1 MNKQNKNGIT
11 LIALIITI
19 IVMLILV
26 GVTVTVAINGGLFT
40 SAKEGAEGTTIA
52 RVKEQ
57 IMGDITVKMAEK
69 LGDNITESELETI
82 AQKYGTIIEK
92 DGIKYL
98 KLTDGGYEVPLS
110 EIWQAK
116 TVATLALLYCDVDG
130 CTNEEHLHKGDY
142 VEYSPKTAQ
151 TTYAPDKGE
160 GIGKYTGY
168 TSGSQEQ
175 SISQESLNWRVL
187 GKDDKGNI
195 LLISGAPTTAGVYF
209 SGYVGYNNFEA
220 VLKDTCGALYSNTK
234 LGATATSLTMKD
246 IDTYLGG
253 NAFTKENYGGGSS
266 SKGGYGYQNANEIT
280 SKFTYNKDTNTLAK
294 ADTTIPA
301 KSLTSNA
308 YNYSIEDTITDSK
321 NKEILQGTN
330 SAKPYYYW
338 VASRSVYVRSVSL
351 SGDYAYWCLGCV
363 HDGYVNAGYT
373 FCDSVGGKYGESICL
388 RPVVSLPSSVTIDDV
403 KKKSDTVTETWN
415 DPLGKYE

>member
-1 MNKQNKNGIT
+1 MNKQNKSGIT

-26 GVTVTVAINGGLFT
+26 GVTVTVAINGGLFK

-57 IMGDITVKMAEK
+57 MMGDITTKIAEK

-110 EIWQAK
+110 EIWQVE
-116 TVATLALLYCDVDG
+116 TVVTLASLYCDEEG
-130 CTNEEHLHKGDY
+130 CTNAEHLHKGDY
-142 VEYSPKTAQ
+142 VNYKPTTAQ
-151 TTYAPDKGE
+151 PYAPDKGE

-175 SISQESLNWRVL
+175 SISQENLNWRVL
-187 GKDDKGNI
+187 GQDNSGNI
-195 LLISGAPTTAGVYF
+195 LLISGTPTIAGLTFY
-209 SGYVGYNNFEA
+209 GHVGYNNFED
-220 VLKDTCGALYSNTK
+220 VLKDACEALYSNTD
-234 LGATATSLTMKD
+234 LGATARSITMDD

-253 NAFTKENYGGGSS
+253 SNYDKTTFGGGSS
-266 SKGGYGYQNANEIT
+266 SEGGYGYQNANAIT

-308 YNYSIEDTITDSK
+308 YYYSIEDTITDSK

-338 VASRSVYVRSVSL
+338 VASRSVIVNSV
-351 SGDYAYWCLGCV
+351 DADWCMGCV
-363 HDGYVNAGYT
+363 GGGVVYAGDNLCYSDGSEGDGS
-373 FCDSVGGKYGESICL
+373 FCL
-388 RPVVSLPSSVTIDDV
+388 RPVVSLPSSIPVGKVQKKTSTV
-403 KKKSDTVTETWN
+403 KETWN
-415 DPLGKYE
+415 DPLGMY

>member
-1 MNKQNKNGIT
+1 MNKQSKSGIT

-26 GVTVTVAINGGLFT
+26 GVTITVAINGGLFK
-40 SAKEGAEGTTIA
+40 SAKEGAEGTTMA

-57 IMGDITVKMAEK
+57 MMGDITTKIAEK

-110 EIWQAK
+110 EIWQVE
-116 TVATLALLYCDVDG
+116 TVVTLASLYCDEEG
-130 CTNEEHLHKGDY
+130 CTNAEHLHKGDY
-142 VEYSPKTAQ
+142 VEYRPKTEQ

-168 TSGSQEQ
+168 TGGTAEQ
-175 SISQESLNWRVL
+175 SISQDTTLNWRVL
-187 GKDDKGNI
+187 GKDNSGNI
-195 LLISGAPTTAGVYF
+195 LLISGAPTKTGLGF
-209 SGYVGYNNFEA
+209 KGHVGYNNYET
-220 VLKDTCGALYSNTK
+220 VLKDTCKALYSNTD
-234 LGATATSLTMKD
+234 LGAKASSLTMDD

-253 NAFTKENYGGGSS
+253 TNYDKTTFWGGSS

-280 SKFTYNKDTNTLAK
+280 SKFTYNKDTNTLTK

-301 KSLTSNA
+301 KSLTSGA
-308 YNYSIEDTITDSK
+308 YKYSIEDTITDSK

-338 VASRSVYVRSVSL
+338 VASRSVYVYSAGANWCVGNADGGRVGANGDLCASGGVEYDGSL
-351 SGDYAYWCLGCV
+351 
-363 HDGYVNAGYT
+363 
-373 FCDSVGGKYGESICL
+373 CL
-388 RPVVSLPSSVTIDDV
+388 RPVVSLPSSVTIEQV
-403 KKKSDTVTETWN
+403 KKIEGEVTETWN
-415 DPLGKYE
+415 DPLNKY

>member
-1 MNKQNKNGIT
+1 MKNKSGIT

-26 GVTVTVAINGGLFT
+26 GVTVTVAINGGLFK
-40 SAKEGAEGTTIA
+40 SAKEGAEGTTKA

-57 IMGDITVKMAEK
+57 MMGEITTKMAEK

-110 EIWQAK
+110 EIWEVE
-116 TVATLALLYCDVDG
+116 TVATLASLYCDEEG
-130 CTNEEHLHKGDY
+130 CTNAEHLHKGDY
-142 VEYSPKTAQ
+142 VEYKPTTVAQ
-151 TTYAPDKGE
+151 PYAPDKGE
-160 GIGKYTGY
+160 GIGKYTGH

-175 SISQESLNWRVL
+175 SISQEKLNWRVL

-195 LLISGAPTTAGVYF
+195 LLISGAPTTAGLLSY
-209 SGYVGYNNFEA
+209 GYVGYNNFED
-220 VLKDTCGALYSNTK
+220 VLNDTCEALYSNTD
-234 LGATATSLTMKD
+234 LGATASSLTMDD

-266 SKGGYGYQNANEIT
+266 SEGGYGYQNANEIT
-280 SKFTYNKDTNTLAK
+280 SKFTYNKDTNTLTK

-308 YNYSIEDTITDSK
+308 YDYSIEGTITDSK

-330 SAKPYYYW
+330 SATPYYYW
-338 VASRSVYVRSVSL
+338 VASRSVGVL
-351 SGDYAYWCLGCV
+351 SDYAYWGLVYVRNGGV
-363 HDGYVNAGYT
+363 HADGG
-373 FCDSVGGKYGESICL
+373 FCNSSGDWYGVGSLCL
-388 RPVVSLPSSVTIDDV
+388 RPVVSLPSSVTKKDV
-403 KKKSDTVTETWN
+403 PKKAGTVTESWN
-415 DPLGKYE
+415 DPLGWY

>member
-1 MNKQNKNGIT
+1 
-11 LIALIITI
+11 
-19 IVMLILV
+19 MLILV
-26 GVTVTVAINGGLFT
+26 GVTVTVAINGGLFK

-57 IMGDITVKMAEK
+57 MMGDITTKIAEK

-110 EIWQAK
+110 EIWQVE
-116 TVATLALLYCDVDG
+116 TVVTLASLYCDEEG
-130 CTNEEHLHKGDY
+130 CTNAEHLHKGDY
-142 VEYSPKTAQ
+142 VNYKPTTAQ
-151 TTYAPDKGE
+151 PYAPDKGE

-175 SISQESLNWRVL
+175 SISQENLHWRVL
-187 GKDDKGNI
+187 GQDNSGNI
-195 LLISGAPTTAGVYF
+195 LLISGAPTIAGLTFY
-209 SGYVGYNNFEA
+209 GHVGYNNFED
-220 VLKDTCGALYSNTK
+220 VLKDACEALYSNTD
-234 LGATATSLTMKD
+234 LGATARSITMDD

-253 NAFTKENYGGGSS
+253 SNYDKTTFGGGSS
-266 SKGGYGYQNANEIT
+266 SEGGYGYQNANAIT

-308 YNYSIEDTITDSK
+308 YYYSIEDTITDSK

-338 VASRSVYVRSVSL
+338 VASRSVSVG
-351 SGDYAYWCLGCV
+351 SGYAYWCVVCV
-363 HDGYVNAGYT
+363 SIGDVCAYGT
-373 FCDSVGGKYGESICL
+373 FCRSDGDEDGGSICL
-388 RPVVSLPSSVTIDDV
+388 RPVVSLPSSIPVGKVQKKTSTV
-403 KKKSDTVTETWN
+403 KETWN
-415 DPLGKYE
+415 DPLGMY

>member
-1 MNKQNKNGIT
+1 
-11 LIALIITI
+11 
-19 IVMLILV
+19 MLILV
-26 GVTVTVAINGGLFT
+26 GVTVTVAINGGLFK
-40 SAKEGAEGTTIA
+40 SAKEGAKGTTIE

-82 AQKYGTIIEK
+82 AQKYGAIIEK

-116 TVATLALLYCDVDG
+116 TVATLASLYCDVDG
-130 CTNEEHLHKGDY
+130 CTNAEHLHKGDY
-142 VEYSPKTAQ
+142 VNYKPTTAQ
-151 TTYAPDKGE
+151 TPYAPDKGE

-168 TSGSQEQ
+168 TIEAGATAEQ

-187 GKDDKGNI
+187 GKDSSGNI
-195 LLISGAPTTAGVYF
+195 LLISGAPTTAGLTFY
-209 SGYVGYNNFEA
+209 GYVGYNNFED
-220 VLKDTCGALYSNTK
+220 VLNDTCEALYSNTD
-234 LGATATSLTMKD
+234 LEATASSLTMDD

-253 NAFTKENYGGGSS
+253 NAFPKENYGGGSS
-266 SKGGYGYQNANEIT
+266 SEGGYGYQNANEIT
-280 SKFTYNKDTNTLAK
+280 SKFTYNKDTNTLTK

-301 KSLTSNA
+301 KSLTSDA
-308 YNYSIEDTITDSK
+308 YYYSIEDTITDSK

-338 VASRSVYVRSVSL
+338 VASRSVYVT
-351 SGDYAYWCLGCV
+351 SGRASWCMDYVHNGRVAAYGGLCGS
-363 HDGYVNAGYT
+363 GGNESAGS
-373 FCDSVGGKYGESICL
+373 FCL
-388 RPVVSLPSSVTIDDV
+388 RPVVSLPSSIPVGKVQKKTSTV
-403 KKKSDTVTETWN
+403 KETWN
-415 DPLGKYE
+415 DPLGMY

>member
-1 MNKQNKNGIT
+1 MNKQNKSGIT

-26 GVTVTVAINGGLFT
+26 GVTVTVAINGGLFK

-57 IMGDITVKMAEK
+57 MMGDITTKIAEK

-110 EIWQAK
+110 EIWQVE
-116 TVATLALLYCDVDG
+116 TVVTLASLYCDEEG
-130 CTNEEHLHKGDY
+130 CTNAEHLHKGDY
-142 VEYSPKTAQ
+142 VNYKPTTAQ
-151 TTYAPDKGE
+151 PYAPDKGE

-175 SISQESLNWRVL
+175 SISQENLNWRVL
-187 GKDDKGNI
+187 GQDNSGNI
-195 LLISGAPTTAGVYF
+195 LLISGAPTIAGLTFY
-209 SGYVGYNNFEA
+209 GHVGYNNFED
-220 VLKDTCGALYSNTK
+220 VLKDACEALYSNTD
-234 LGATATSLTMKD
+234 LGATARSITMDD

-253 NAFTKENYGGGSS
+253 SNYDKTTFGGGSS
-266 SKGGYGYQNANEIT
+266 SEGGYGYQNANAIT

-308 YNYSIEDTITDSK
+308 YYYSIEDTITDSK

-338 VASRSVYVRSVSL
+338 VASRSVYVYSAGANWCVGNADGGRVGANGDLCASGGVEYDGSL
-351 SGDYAYWCLGCV
+351 
-363 HDGYVNAGYT
+363 
-373 FCDSVGGKYGESICL
+373 CL
-388 RPVVSLPSSVTIDDV
+388 RPVVSLPSSVTIEDV
-403 KKKSDTVTETWN
+403 PKKAGTVIETWN
-415 DPLGKYE
+415 DPFGKYTGMY

>member
-1 MNKQNKNGIT
+1 
-11 LIALIITI
+11 
-19 IVMLILV
+19 MLILV
-26 GVTVTVAINGGLFT
+26 GVTVTVAINGGLFK

-69 LGDNITESELETI
+69 LGDNITEQELKAI
-82 AQKYGTIIEK
+82 VAPKYGTLDETGTI
-92 DGIKYL
+92 L
-98 KLTDGGYEVPLS
+98 KLKDGGYEVPLS

-116 TVATLALLYCDVDG
+116 TVVTLASLYCDVEG
-130 CTNEEHLHKGDY
+130 CTNVEHLHKGDY
-142 VEYSPKTAQ
+142 VDYKPTTAQ
-151 TTYAPDKGE
+151 TPYAPDKGE

-175 SISQESLNWRVL
+175 SISQELKLKWRVL

-195 LLISGAPTTAGVYF
+195 LLISGAPTTAGLTFY
-209 SGYVGYNNFEA
+209 GYVGYNNFED
-220 VLKDTCGALYSNTK
+220 VLNDTCEALYSNTD
-234 LGATATSLTMKD
+234 LGAKASSLTMDD

-266 SKGGYGYQNANEIT
+266 SEGGYGYQNANEIT
-280 SKFTYNKDTNTLAK
+280 SKFTYDKDSNTLTK
-294 ADTTIPA
+294 ADTTIAA

-308 YNYSIEDTITDSK
+308 YYYSIEDTITDSK

-338 VASRSVYVRSVSL
+338 VASRSVRVNS
-351 SGDYAYWCLGCV
+351 DYADWCLG
-363 HDGYVNAGYT
+363 
-373 FCDSVGGKYGESICL
+373 ICFRRL
-388 RPVVSLPSSVTIDDV
+388 CQCLLLLLHF
-403 KKKSDTVTETWN
+403 W
-415 DPLGKYE
+415 L

>member
-1 MNKQNKNGIT
+1 MNKQSKSGIT

-26 GVTVTVAINGGLFT
+26 GVTVTVAINGGLFK

-57 IMGDITVKMAEK
+57 MMGDITTKIAEK

-110 EIWQAK
+110 EIWQVE
-116 TVATLALLYCDVDG
+116 TVVTLASLYCDEER
-130 CTNEEHLHKGDY
+130 CTNAEHLHKGDY
-142 VEYSPKTAQ
+142 VNYKPTTAQ
-151 TTYAPDKGE
+151 PYAPDKGE
-160 GIGKYTGY
+160 GKGKYTGY
-168 TSGSQEQ
+168 TTEAGATAEQ
-175 SISQESLNWRVL
+175 SISQEGLNWRVL

-195 LLISGAPTTAGVYF
+195 LLISGTPTTAGLTFY
-209 SGYVGYNNFEA
+209 GYVGYNNFED
-220 VLKDTCGALYSNTK
+220 VLNDTCEALYSNTD
-234 LGATATSLTMKD
+234 LGATASSLTMDD

-253 NAFTKENYGGGSS
+253 NAFPKENYGGGRSRA
-266 SKGGYGYQNANEIT
+266 GGYGYQNANEIT
-280 SKFTYNKDTNTLAK
+280 SKFTYNKDTNTLTK

-308 YNYSIEDTITDSK
+308 YYYSIEDTITDSK

-338 VASRSVYVRSVSL
+338 VASRSVYVYS
-351 SGDYAYWCLGCV
+351 DIAYWCM
-363 HDGYVNAGYT
+363 DGVSSGGVYASNGLCGSGGNEDGV
-373 FCDSVGGKYGESICL
+373 SVCL
-388 RPVVSLPSSVTIDDV
+388 RPVVSLPSSVTIEQV
-403 KKKSDTVTETWN
+403 SKKDGEVTETWN
-415 DPLGKYE
+415 DPLGMY

>member
-1 MNKQNKNGIT
+1 MNKQNKSGIT

-26 GVTVTVAINGGLFT
+26 GVTVTVAINGGLFK

-57 IMGDITVKMAEK
+57 MMGDITTKIAEK

-110 EIWQAK
+110 EIWQVE
-116 TVATLALLYCDVDG
+116 TVVTLASLYCDEEG
-130 CTNEEHLHKGDY
+130 CTNAEHLHKGDY
-142 VEYSPKTAQ
+142 VEYTPKTAQ
-151 TTYAPDKGE
+151 TTYAPDKRE

-168 TSGSQEQ
+168 TTEAGATAEQ
-175 SISQESLNWRVL
+175 SISQELSLNWRVL

-195 LLISGAPTTAGVYF
+195 LLISGAPTTAGVTFY
-209 SGYVGYNNFEA
+209 GHVGYNNFED
-220 VLKDTCGALYSNTK
+220 VLKDACEALYSNTD
-234 LGATATSLTMKD
+234 LGATARSITMDD

-253 NAFTKENYGGGSS
+253 SNYDKTTFGGGSS
-266 SKGGYGYQNANEIT
+266 SEGGYGYQNANAIT

-308 YNYSIEDTITDSK
+308 YYYSIEDTITDSK

-338 VASRSVYVRSVSL
+338 VASRSVGVGSD
-351 SGDYAYWCLGCV
+351 GAYWCVGFV
-363 HDGYVNAGYT
+363 YDGSVIAYDYL
-373 FCDSVGGKYGESICL
+373 CDSDGGEGDGSICL
-388 RPVVSLPSSVTIDDV
+388 RPVVSLPSSIPVGKVQKKTSTV
-403 KKKSDTVTETWN
+403 KETWN
-415 DPLGKYE
+415 DPLGMY

>member
-1 MNKQNKNGIT
+1 
-11 LIALIITI
+11 
-19 IVMLILV
+19 MLILV
-26 GVTVTVAINGGLFT
+26 GVTVTVAINGGLFK

-57 IMGDITVKMAEK
+57 MMGEITTKIAEK

-110 EIWQAK
+110 EIWQVE
-116 TVATLALLYCDVDG
+116 TVVTLASLYCDEEG
-130 CTNEEHLHKGDY
+130 CTNAEHLHKGDY
-142 VEYSPKTAQ
+142 VNYKPTTAQ
-151 TTYAPDKGE
+151 PYAPDKGE

-175 SISQESLNWRVL
+175 SISQENLNWRVL
-187 GKDDKGNI
+187 GQDNSGNI
-195 LLISGAPTTAGVYF
+195 LLISGAPTIAGLTFY
-209 SGYVGYNNFEA
+209 GHVGYNNFED
-220 VLKDTCGALYSNTK
+220 VLKDACEALYSNTD
-234 LGATATSLTMKD
+234 LGATARSITMDD

-253 NAFTKENYGGGSS
+253 SNYDKTTFGGGSS
-266 SKGGYGYQNANEIT
+266 SEGGYGYQNANAIT

-308 YNYSIEDTITDSK
+308 YYYSIEDTITDSK

-338 VASRSVYVRSVSL
+338 VASRSVSVGSGNANWCMDYV
-351 SGDYAYWCLGCV
+351 Y
-363 HDGYVNAGYT
+363 DGYVDADDYL
-373 FCDSVGGKYGESICL
+373 CYSVGDEGGVSVCL
-388 RPVVSLPSSVTIDDV
+388 RPVVSLPSSIPVGKVQKKTSTV
-403 KKKSDTVTETWN
+403 KETWN
-415 DPLGKYE
+415 DPLGMY

>member
-1 MNKQNKNGIT
+1 
-11 LIALIITI
+11 
-19 IVMLILV
+19 MLILV
-26 GVTVTVAINGGLFT
+26 GVTVTVAINGGLFK

-57 IMGDITVKMAEK
+57 MMGEITTKIAEK

-110 EIWQAK
+110 EIWQVE
-116 TVATLALLYCDVDG
+116 TVVTLASLYCDEEG
-130 CTNEEHLHKGDY
+130 CTNAEHLHKGDY
-142 VEYSPKTAQ
+142 VNYKPTTAQ
-151 TTYAPDKGE
+151 PYAPDKGE

-175 SISQESLNWRVL
+175 SISQENLNWRVL
-187 GKDDKGNI
+187 GQDNSGNI
-195 LLISGAPTTAGVYF
+195 LLISGAPTIAGLTFY
-209 SGYVGYNNFEA
+209 GHVGYNNFED
-220 VLKDTCGALYSNTK
+220 VLKDACEALYSNTD
-234 LGATATSLTMKD
+234 LGATARSITMDD

-253 NAFTKENYGGGSS
+253 SNYDKTTFGGGSS
-266 SKGGYGYQNANEIT
+266 SEGGYGYQNANAIT

-308 YNYSIEDTITDSK
+308 YYYSIEDTITDSK

-338 VASRSVYVRSVSL
+338 VASRSVSVDS
-351 SGDYAYWCLGCV
+351 DYAYWCV
-363 HDGYVNAGYT
+363 YYVYYGYVDARDNLCNSGGYEN
-373 FCDSVGGKYGESICL
+373 DVSICL
-388 RPVVSLPSSVTIDDV
+388 RPVVSLPSSIPVGKVQKKTSTV
-403 KKKSDTVTETWN
+403 KETWN
-415 DPLGKYE
+415 DPLGMY